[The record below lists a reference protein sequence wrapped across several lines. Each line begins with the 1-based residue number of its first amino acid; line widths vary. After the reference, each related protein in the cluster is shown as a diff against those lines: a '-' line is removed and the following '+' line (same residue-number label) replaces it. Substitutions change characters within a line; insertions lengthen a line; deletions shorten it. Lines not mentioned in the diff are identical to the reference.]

1 MAERVRVL
9 VELGN
14 VMYLVGTIKPA
25 GRTLALRRL
34 GDPRPKWFGSPSAT
48 VSRAITSAEGVR
60 GGAGGCR
67 GCRLSW
73 HPCRPLDRRRHLVHR
88 EDRLLRRDLVRCPAD
103 RPRRIAVRRL
113 KL

>member
-48 VSRAITSAEGVR
+48 VSRAITSAEGGQ
-60 GGAGGCR
+60 GGAGECR

-73 HPCRPLDRRRHLVHR
+73 HPCRPLDRRRHLVHQWN
-88 EDRLLRRDLVRCPAD
+88 RLL
-103 RPRRIAVRRL
+103 
-113 KL
+113 